1 MDGFDVVHIS
11 LAANRDFMGLLH
23 VSVAAVLGAVI
34 ALPASGL
41 EIIRDVL
48 EFTAKLWS
56 QQNERG
62 DDDEGHERD
71 DERILHQALP
81 AAASKDATE
90 HATVLSRAVRA
101 MLTGTTRS
109 PLPGWHEYSG
119 REQAR
124 QVRAYWRAL
133 GPRPPAMDHTAA
145 SGRRTWM
152 RLAAGLR
159 REGQRQR
166 GGLSHV
172 AHRGHGRDS
181 DIEVLIADRRRR
193 LALQRRR
200 ALRGQRHVEG
210 RAARHAVDGQVAEH
224 LKVDGL
230 ADGDG

>member
-133 GPRPPAMDHTAA
+133 GPRAPTMGHTPA
-145 SGRRTWM
+145 SGGRTGV
-152 RLAAGLR
+152 RLTPR
-159 REGQRQR
+159 PPR
-166 GGLSHV
+166 
-172 AHRGHGRDS
+172 
-181 DIEVLIADRRRR
+181 
-193 LALQRRR
+193 
-200 ALRGQRHVEG
+200 EG
-210 RAARHAVDGQVAEH
+210 RAPRWGS
-224 LKVDGL
+224 LPRPPP
-230 ADGDG
+230 GDGRGSAIEAPITGRTRR